1 MKIRHLSLSDKVTL
15 FFNHYYAFTGVV
27 FFIMSLV
34 FLHFFEFAD
43 SVKNINFSLQKV
55 YTTEGFIEEVY
66 ETNLTVNKKEV
77 NAFKFSYVVEGQT
90 LHNTSFSQHYG
101 ANLKDTETI
110 VEYVGSKPEISRI
123 KGMRASKS
131 PLFAL
136 LFIMIFSCIGL
147 GMLVMAFQD
156 ARKKIRIIS
165 NGTGTRGRLL
175 SSTKTSVSINKRPV
189 YKMKFEFEANGQTYN
204 NTTKT
209 VNPENLKDEKE
220 EKLIYNRSNPA
231 ESVMLDTLPGQFKN
245 WF

>member
-1 MKIRHLSLSDKVTL
+1 MKIRHLSLLDKVTL
-15 FFNHYYAFTGVV
+15 FFNHYYAFIGL
-27 FFIMSLV
+27 FFFLFSLI

-66 ETNLTVNKKEV
+66 ESNLTVNEKEV

-90 LHNTSFSQHYG
+90 FHNTSFSQYHSF
-101 ANLKDTETI
+101 NLEETNTI
-110 VEYVGSKPEISRI
+110 VEYVKNKPEISRI

-136 LFIMIFSCIGL
+136 LFIMGFSCIGL
-147 GMLVMAFQD
+147 YMMVTAFQD
-156 ARKKIRIIS
+156 ARKKVRIIV

-175 SSTKTSVSINKRPV
+175 SSTRTSVSINERTV
-189 YKMKFEFEANGQTYN
+189 YKMKFEFEANGKTYN

-209 VNPENLKDEKE
+209 INPGDLKDEKE
-220 EKLIYNRSNPA
+220 EKLIYNRSNPS
-231 ESVMLDTLPGQFKN
+231 ESVMLDSLPSRFKN